1 MDTTTLLLGTGQ
13 LVLTIAVAY
22 ITYLLRRDS
31 RRSSLV
37 SLVTLL
43 SDLREKNARVL
54 ADFFKL
60 MASDDFKAGDEELR
74 AGLIDSTNRMRA
86 IQAAVTEALLHALR
100 DCDAEWKLAGRLH
113 AAFRSQVDPGAG
125 KEWERLP
132 AGRGVL

>member
-13 LVLTIAVAY
+13 LVLTIAVGY
-22 ITYLLRRDS
+22 FTYLLRRDS

-60 MASDDFKAGDEELR
+60 MCSDDFKQGDQELR

-86 IQAAVTEALLHALR
+86 IQAAVTEALLHALH

-113 AAFRSQVDPGAG
+113 AAFRSQVDPGGG
-125 KEWERLP
+125 KEWDRLP
-132 AGRGVL
+132 AQREMP